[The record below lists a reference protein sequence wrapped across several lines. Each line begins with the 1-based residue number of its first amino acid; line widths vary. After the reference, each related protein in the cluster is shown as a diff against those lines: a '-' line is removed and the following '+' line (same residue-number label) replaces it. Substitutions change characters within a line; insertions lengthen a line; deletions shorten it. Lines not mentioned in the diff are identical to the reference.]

1 MLPHGKFSA
10 ATLPSGDG
18 AVMRG
23 HDDRGIPGGVEQGPV
38 STGGTS
44 GMIRAAI
51 VGIGHW
57 GRTLVNAVQ
66 GNSDKIRF
74 TAGHTRTPARAEAF
88 CAKKGIALY
97 ESLDAILADAA
108 IDAVYYATP
117 HSEHG
122 GQVERTAAAGKHVFM
137 EKPFTLDR
145 RSAGAALDAV
155 ARAGVTLGVAY
166 PRRFH
171 PGMVELKS
179 RVASGNLGTIAH
191 CYGEQ
196 NTPAG
201 LYMAQGSWRATQQ
214 EAPGGAMT
222 ALGVHN
228 VDAMIHLFGEI
239 DKVYASS
246 LKRAVAYDA
255 EDTTSIMFSMKSGM
269 SASMVCSL
277 VTTVSY
283 RLAVFGSN
291 GCAELRTPNLD
302 FHFTPIPSGPPTG
315 RQVAVA
321 PQITE
326 YPGFNGLLAELE
338 AFADAIDGGPAYP
351 IPAQEVLH
359 GVAVFEAIVTS
370 AAQRK
375 PVRVAR
381 D

>member
-1 MLPHGKFSA
+1 
-10 ATLPSGDG
+10 
-18 AVMRG
+18 
-23 HDDRGIPGGVEQGPV
+23 
-38 STGGTS
+38 
-44 GMIRAAI
+44 MIRAAV

-66 GNSDKIRF
+66 GRSDKIRF
-74 TAGHTRTPARAEAF
+74 TAGHTRTRAKVETF
-88 CAKKGIALY
+88 CAEKGIALA
-97 ESLDAILADAA
+97 ESLDQILTDPE
-108 IDAVYYATP
+108 IDAVYFATP

-122 GQVERTAAAGKHVFM
+122 GHVERAAVAGKHVFM

-145 RSAGAALDAV
+145 KSAAAALEAV
-155 ARAGVTLGVAY
+155 ARAGVVLGVAY

-171 PGMVELKS
+171 PGMKELKS
-179 RVASGNLGTIAH
+179 RIDSGALGTIAH

-201 LYMAQGSWRATQQ
+201 LYMAQGSWRATQA

-228 VDAMIHLFGEI
+228 VDAIIHLFGEI
-239 DKVYASS
+239 DEVYASS
-246 LKRAVAYDA
+246 LRRAVGYDA
-255 EDTTSIMFSMKSGM
+255 EDTTSVQFAMRNGM

-283 RLAVFGSN
+283 RLAVFGTK

-302 FHFTPIPSGPPTG
+302 FHFTPVPDGPPTG
-315 RQVAVA
+315 RNVALP

-326 YPGFNGLLAELE
+326 YPGSNTLLAEME
-338 AFADAIDGGPAYP
+338 AFADAIEGGPAYP
-351 IPAQEVLH
+351 IPPAQVLH
-359 GVAVFEAIVTS
+359 AVAVFEAIVQS
-370 AAQRK
+370 AARRQ

-381 D
+381 G

>member
-1 MLPHGKFSA
+1 MISA
-10 ATLPSGDG
+10 A
-18 AVMRG
+18 V
-23 HDDRGIPGGVEQGPV
+23 
-38 STGGTS
+38 
-44 GMIRAAI
+44 

-57 GRTLVNAVQ
+57 GRTLVSAVQ

-74 TAGHTRTPARAEAF
+74 TAGHSRTRAKAEAF
-88 CAKKGIALY
+88 CAEKGIELY
-97 ESLDAILADAA
+97 DDFDRILADPA
-108 IDAVYYATP
+108 IDAVYFATP

-145 RSAGAALDAV
+145 RSAASAITAV
-155 ARAGVTLGVAY
+155 ERAGVTLGVAY

-171 PGMVELKS
+171 PSMKELKA
-179 RVASGNLGTIAH
+179 RVDDGRLGTIAH

-201 LYMAQGSWRATQQ
+201 LFMASESWRATPQ

-239 DKVYASS
+239 DEVYATS
-246 LKRAVAYDA
+246 LKRAVGYDC
-255 EDTTSIMFSMKSGM
+255 EDTTSVMFGMKSGL
-269 SASMVCSL
+269 SASMMCSL

-283 RLAVFGSN
+283 RLAVFGTK

-302 FHFTPIPSGPPTG
+302 FHFTPTPDGPPTG
-315 RQVAVA
+315 RNVALPPEVA
-321 PQITE
+321 E
-326 YPGFNGLLAELE
+326 HRGFNALLAEME

-351 IPAQEVLH
+351 VTPQQTVH
-359 GVAVFEAIVTS
+359 GVAVFEAIIAS
-370 AAQRK
+370 AAQHR

>member
-1 MLPHGKFSA
+1 
-10 ATLPSGDG
+10 
-18 AVMRG
+18 
-23 HDDRGIPGGVEQGPV
+23 
-38 STGGTS
+38 
-44 GMIRAAI
+44 MIRTAV

-57 GRTLVNAVQ
+57 GRTLVSAVQ

-74 TAGHTRTPARAEAF
+74 TAGHNRTRARAEAF
-88 CAKKGIALY
+88 CAEQGIQLY
-97 ESLDAILADAA
+97 DTLDAILADQA
-108 IDAVYYATP
+108 IDAVYFATP

-122 GQVERTAAAGKHVFM
+122 SHAERAAAAGKHVFM

-145 RSAGAALDAV
+145 RSAAAAINAV
-155 ARAGVTLGVAY
+155 ERAGITLGVAY

-171 PGMVELKS
+171 PNMKELKT
-179 RVASGNLGTIAH
+179 RVTDGRLGTIAH

-201 LYMAQGSWRATQQ
+201 IFMAPGSWRATQE
-214 EAPGGAMT
+214 EAPAGAMT

-239 DKVYASS
+239 EEVYASS
-246 LKRAVAYDA
+246 LRCAVAYDA
-255 EDTTSIMFSMKSGM
+255 EDTTSVMFGMANGM

-283 RLAVFGSN
+283 RLAVFGTK

-302 FHFTPIPSGPPTG
+302 FHFTPIPDGPPTG
-315 RQVAVA
+315 RNTALA
-321 PQITE
+321 PQVTE
-326 YPGFNGLLAELE
+326 DRSVNTLLAEME

-351 IPAQEVLH
+351 VSHAEALH
-359 GVAVFEAIVTS
+359 GVAVFEAIVQS
-370 AAQRK
+370 AAQRR
-375 PVRVAR
+375 PVRVTR

>member
-1 MLPHGKFSA
+1 
-10 ATLPSGDG
+10 
-18 AVMRG
+18 
-23 HDDRGIPGGVEQGPV
+23 
-38 STGGTS
+38 
-44 GMIRAAI
+44 MIRAAV

-66 GNSDKIRF
+66 GNSGKLRF
-74 TAGHTRTPARAEAF
+74 TAGHTRTRAKAAAF
-88 CAKKGIALY
+88 CAEKGIVLHD
-97 ESLDAILADAA
+97 SLDAILADPD
-108 IDAVYYATP
+108 IEMVYFATP

-122 GQVERTAAAGKHVFM
+122 RQAERAAAGKHVFM

-145 RSAGAALDAV
+145 QSAIAAIKAV
-155 ARAGVTLGVAY
+155 ERAGVKLAVAY

-179 RVASGNLGTIAH
+179 RVDSGALGTIAH

-201 LYMAQGSWRATQQ
+201 LWMAEGSWRATAA
-214 EAPGGAMT
+214 EAPAGAMT

-239 DKVYASS
+239 DEVYAASRR
-246 LKRAVAYDA
+246 RAVNYNAD
-255 EDTTSIMFSMKSGM
+255 DTNSIMFAMKSGM

-283 RLAVFGSN
+283 RLAVFGTK

-302 FHFTPIPSGPPTG
+302 FHFTPIPSERPTG
-315 RQVAVA
+315 RQVAVP
-321 PQITE
+321 PQVTE
-326 YPGFNGLLAELE
+326 YPGFNGLLAEME
-338 AFADAIDGGPAYP
+338 AFADAITGGPAYP
-351 IPAQEVLH
+351 IPPQQILH
-359 GVAVFEAIVTS
+359 AVAVFEAIVTS
-370 AAQRK
+370 AAKRQ
-375 PVRVAR
+375 PVKVAR

>member
-1 MLPHGKFSA
+1 
-10 ATLPSGDG
+10 
-18 AVMRG
+18 
-23 HDDRGIPGGVEQGPV
+23 
-38 STGGTS
+38 
-44 GMIRAAI
+44 MIRAAV

-66 GNSDKIRF
+66 GSSDKIRF

-88 CAKKGIALY
+88 CAEKGIALY
-97 ESLDAILADAA
+97 DSLDAILADPA
-108 IDAVYYATP
+108 IDAVYFATL

-122 GQVERTAAAGKHVFM
+122 GHVERAAAAGKHVFM

-145 RSAGAALDAV
+145 RSAAAALDAV
-155 ARAGVTLGVAY
+155 AKAGVTLGVAY

-171 PGMVELKS
+171 PGMRELKS
-179 RVASGNLGTIAH
+179 RVASGSLGAIAH

-201 LYMAQGSWRATQQ
+201 LFMASGSWRATAE

-228 VDAMIHLFGEI
+228 VDAMIHLFGAVDE
-239 DKVYASS
+239 VYASS

-255 EDTTSIMFSMKSGM
+255 EDTTSVMFAMRNGM
-269 SASMVCSL
+269 SASMTCSL

-283 RLAVFGSN
+283 RLAVFGSK

-302 FHFTPIPSGPPTG
+302 FHFTPTPDGPPTG
-315 RQVAVA
+315 RHASLPPEV
-321 PQITE
+321 TE
-326 YPGFNGLLAELE
+326 YGGFNALLAEMD

-351 IPAQEVLH
+351 IRPEEVLH
-359 GVAVFEAIVTS
+359 AVAVFEAIVTS
-370 AAQRK
+370 AARRQ

>member
-1 MLPHGKFSA
+1 
-10 ATLPSGDG
+10 
-18 AVMRG
+18 
-23 HDDRGIPGGVEQGPV
+23 
-38 STGGTS
+38 
-44 GMIRAAI
+44 MIRAAV

-57 GRTLVNAVQ
+57 GRTLVGAVQ
-66 GNSDKIRF
+66 GNSERIRF

-88 CAKKGIALY
+88 CAEKGIRLY
-97 ESLDAILADAA
+97 DDLDAILADPA
-108 IDAVYYATP
+108 IDAVYFATP

-145 RSAGAALDAV
+145 RSAAAAVDAV
-155 ARAGVTLGVAY
+155 ERAGVVLGVAY

-171 PGMVELKS
+171 PNMKELKA
-179 RVASGNLGTIAH
+179 RVADGRLGTIAH

-201 LYMAQGSWRATQQ
+201 LFMAPQSWRATQA
-214 EAPGGAMT
+214 EAPAGAMT

-239 DKVYASS
+239 DEVYASS

-255 EDTTSIMFSMKSGM
+255 EDTTSVMFAMRSGM

-283 RLAVFGSN
+283 RLAVFGTR

-302 FHFTPIPSGPPTG
+302 LHFTPTPDGPPSGRHAALPP
-315 RQVAVA
+315 QV
-321 PQITE
+321 TE
-326 YPGFNGLLAELE
+326 KRGVNTLLAEME
-338 AFADAIDGGPAYP
+338 AFAAAIEGGPPYP
-351 IPAQEVLH
+351 ITPQEAVH
-359 GVAVFEAIVTS
+359 GVAVFEAIVAS
-370 AAQRK
+370 AAQRR

>member
-1 MLPHGKFSA
+1 
-10 ATLPSGDG
+10 
-18 AVMRG
+18 
-23 HDDRGIPGGVEQGPV
+23 
-38 STGGTS
+38 
-44 GMIRAAI
+44 MIRAAV

-74 TAGHTRTPARAEAF
+74 TAGHTRTRAKAEAF
-88 CAKKGIALY
+88 CAEKGIALKD
-97 ESLDAILADAA
+97 SLDAILADPE
-108 IDAVYYATP
+108 IDAVYFATP

-122 GQVERTAAAGKHVFM
+122 HHVELAAAAGKHVFM

-145 RSAGAALDAV
+145 KSAAAAIEAA
-155 ARAGVTLGVAY
+155 ARAGIILGVAY

-179 RVASGNLGTIAH
+179 RIDSGALGTIAH

-201 LYMAQGSWRATQQ
+201 LWMADGSWRATQA

-228 VDAMIHLFGEI
+228 LDAMIHLFGEV
-239 DKVYASS
+239 DEVYASS
-246 LKRAVAYDA
+246 IRRAVAYDA
-255 EDTTSIMFSMKSGM
+255 EDTTSVMFAMKNGM

-283 RLAVFGSN
+283 RLAVFGSK

-302 FHFTPIPSGPPTG
+302 FHFTAIPAERPTG
-315 RQVAVA
+315 RHAAVA
-321 PQITE
+321 PQVTE
-326 YPGFNGLLAELE
+326 YPGFNGLLAELD
-338 AFADAIDGGPAYP
+338 AFAESITGGPAYP
-351 IPAQEVLH
+351 IPPEQILH
-359 GVAVFEAIVTS
+359 GVGVFEAIVQS
-370 AAQRK
+370 AATRQ
-375 PVRVAR
+375 PVKVAR